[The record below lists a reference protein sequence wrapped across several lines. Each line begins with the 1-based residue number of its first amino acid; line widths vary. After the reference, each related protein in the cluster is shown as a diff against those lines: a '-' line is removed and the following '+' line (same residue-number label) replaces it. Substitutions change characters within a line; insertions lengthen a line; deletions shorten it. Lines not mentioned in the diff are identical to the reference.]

1 MVVDAVA
8 EVAAET
14 LRDTDAS
21 PSQPLSACMLAADT
35 ASQGQ
40 EQEKER
46 EQGDDCECE
55 SQTMEAHVY
64 VLFQSVMDSAPTPTP
79 AQGHQLG

>member
-8 EVAAET
+8 EVAVET
-14 LRDTDAS
+14 LRDTAAS
-21 PSQPLSACMLAADT
+21 PSQPSSACMLAADT

-40 EQEKER
+40 EQKER